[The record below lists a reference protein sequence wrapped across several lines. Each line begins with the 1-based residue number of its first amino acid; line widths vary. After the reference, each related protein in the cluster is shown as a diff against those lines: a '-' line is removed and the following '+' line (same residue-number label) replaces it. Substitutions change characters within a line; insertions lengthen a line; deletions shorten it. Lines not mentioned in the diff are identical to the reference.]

1 MEQSIK
7 VLVKIADKKMYNKH
21 RETRKRHHH
30 NVRTYNKATK
40 IYRKYCIKGLLYFG
54 KLYRNVVN
62 QLTKNN

>member
-40 IYRKYCIKGLLYFG
+40 IYRKYCVKRLTLFWQIIQECGQP
-54 KLYRNVVN
+54 VN
-62 QLTKNN
+62 EK